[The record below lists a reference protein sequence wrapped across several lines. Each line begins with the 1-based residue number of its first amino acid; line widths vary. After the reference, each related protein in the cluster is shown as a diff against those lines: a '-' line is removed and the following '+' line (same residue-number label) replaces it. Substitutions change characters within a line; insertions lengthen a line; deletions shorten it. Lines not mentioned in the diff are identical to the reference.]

1 VPQFDSEAR
10 PRQAA
15 LLQRT
20 RLWPCPYRAPSP
32 TCETA
37 SRSILTRLDEEFP
50 PKTIRESRGEWLFHY
65 TTLEKAVEHLLPL
78 KRMRLSPFTQ
88 MRDPREYA
96 AWAPA
101 VAGFTE
107 ASPDEMNRAQAD
119 ATRRLNDLKSQFKL
133 VSFTL
138 DDPESLTPGE
148 YGRGYARSRLWEL
161 YAGLGRG
168 LCLAFDKQATIDEL
182 LPQLEALGAV
192 RHGSVRYANRPL
204 SREIFFDLELLLK
217 GRYDEAEERMLS
229 NYMEDLFLTKNTEW
243 SSESE
248 YRFVVRTPDEN
259 PVFVDI
265 SNSLYGIVLGPE
277 TPKQYFPAIRE
288 LCNSSNLAVAQLM
301 WWNNKPMLVGIAL
314 D

>member
-1 VPQFDSEAR
+1 M
-10 PRQAA
+10 
-15 LLQRT
+15 
-20 RLWPCPYRAPSP
+20 
-32 TCETA
+32 
-37 SRSILTRLDEEFP
+37 
-50 PKTIRESRGEWLFHY
+50 
-65 TTLEKAVEHLLPL
+65 
-78 KRMRLSPFTQ
+78 RMRLSPFTQ

-133 VSFTL
+133 VSFTQ

-168 LCLAFDKQATIDEL
+168 VCLTFNKQVAIDEL
-182 LPQLEALGAV
+182 VLQLERLGAV
-192 RHGSVRYANRPL
+192 RHGPVRYDNRPL
-204 SREIFFDLELLLK
+204 SREIFFDLETLLK
-217 GRYDEAEERMLS
+217 GRYDEAEESMLR
-229 NYMEDLFLTKNTEW
+229 NYMDELFLTKNTEW

-248 YRFVVRTPDEN
+248 YRFIVRTPDEN
-259 PVFVDI
+259 PVFVDV
-265 SNSLYGIVLGPE
+265 SGSLYGLVLGPE
-277 TPKQYFPAIRE
+277 TPKQYFPALRE
-288 LCNSSNLAVAQLM
+288 LSKASHLAIAQLM

-314 D
+314 E